1 MKTAILTLCGILVAV
16 CIDTLTAEDWP
27 GWRGPRGDGIS
38 LDATAPLH
46 WSITENIAWRTP
58 LPGAGRS
65 SPIVIGDRVFVT
77 AGDPIDETRR
87 VICLDELTGN
97 TLWNVA
103 VHQGPAGTMHRFN
116 STASSTPVS
125 DGKSVFAVF
134 VDDKGLY
141 VVAVDFEGKIVW
153 SKSPGTYFSN
163 HGFAASPVV
172 YGEGV
177 VVNGHQDG
185 EAFVCMLRKHDGEEL
200 WRFKPTVNLRSF
212 STPVLTRFEG
222 QDQLILTGASQTL
235 ALDPKTGEQIWFAD
249 GPSQK
254 FVCTP
259 SVGHGMVFSFGGS
272 PDKHAMAVRL
282 GGHGDILTTH
292 TKWRN
297 ERSMPYVPSP
307 ILVGDRL
314 HIIND
319 SGVYTCLDAMTGDT
333 LFSGRKLGSVYS
345 SPVSIA
351 DRIYLFE
358 DSGACTIIQ
367 NSSDFKILAKNE
379 LSETVQTTPALCH
392 GSLFVRT
399 ETQLIRICEKIENT
413 THSEA
418 PAIAP
423 SVRLVDKETNDQ
435 DDMCIWV
442 HANDPAQSTIVASD
456 KSASQI
462 VVYGLNGEVI
472 QKLNVPKPGNIDVR
486 QNVMI
491 DGQPT
496 DVVVVNQRT
505 DGFKLV
511 VFRVDAKSRT
521 LERIDDDC
529 KTDPNYGGCLY
540 HSRKTGRLF
549 FVCTSDK
556 GSVGQYELK
565 GNGRNQITATKVRDL
580 SVGKCEGAVADD
592 ELGMLYIAE
601 EKKGV
606 WKFAAEPDA
615 SATGTLIASVG
626 EHGLKGDVEGLSIFK
641 SNNRGYLLVSDQG
654 RSRFMAYER
663 EAPHRFL
670 GDFSVDGATH
680 SDGIDAT
687 SANLGSAF
695 PEGLFACHTDQSPR
709 AVLVT
714 PWGPIG
720 QALSRNSAEK

>member
-1 MKTAILTLCGILVAV
+1 MILCIVLVVV
-16 CIDTLTAEDWP
+16 CRDTLNAEDWP

-46 WSITENIAWRTP
+46 WSTTENIVWRTP

-65 SPIVIGDRVFVT
+65 SPIVVGNRVFVT

-87 VICLDELTGN
+87 VICIDESTGKL
-97 TLWNVA
+97 LWNVVA
-103 VHQGPAGTMHRFN
+103 HQGPAGTMHRFN

-177 VVNGHQDG
+177 IVNGHQDG
-185 EAFVCMLRKHDGEEL
+185 EAFVCMLRKHDGQEL
-200 WRFKPTVNLRSF
+200 WRFKPKMNLRSF
-212 STPVLTRFEG
+212 STPVLTTFDG
-222 QDQLILTGASQTL
+222 NDQLILTGASQTL

-259 SVGHGMVFSFGGS
+259 AIGHGMVFSFGGS

-292 TKWRN
+292 LKWRN

-319 SGVYTCLDAMTGDT
+319 SGVYTCLDAPTGET
-333 LFSGRKLGSVYS
+333 LFSGRKLGSVSS
-345 SPVSIA
+345 SPVSVA
-351 DRIYLFE
+351 DRIYFFE

-367 NSSDFKILAKNE
+367 NSPDFQVLARNE
-379 LSETVQTTPALCH
+379 LLETVQTTPAVCH
-392 GSLFVRT
+392 GSLYVRT
-399 ETQLIRICEKIENT
+399 EMHLIRISEKAENAT
-413 THSEA
+413 LTQISTIVPTVQLTEE
-418 PAIAP
+418 
-423 SVRLVDKETNDQ
+423 DTKDQ
-435 DDMCIWV
+435 DDMCVWV
-442 HANDPAQSTIVASD
+442 HQGDPAQSTMIASD
-456 KSASQI
+456 KSASQV
-462 VVYGLNGEVI
+462 VVYALNGQVLQSVKI
-472 QKLNVPKPGNIDVR
+472 PKPGNIDIR

-491 DGQPT
+491 DGQPM
-496 DVVVVNQRT
+496 DLVVVNQRT

-511 VFRVDAKSRT
+511 VFRVDSKSRK
-521 LERIDDDC
+521 LERIDDGC

-540 HSRKTGRLF
+540 HSMKTGKLF
-549 FVCTSDK
+549 FVCTSDT
-556 GSVGQYELK
+556 GTVGQYELK
-565 GNGRNQITATKVRDL
+565 GNGRNQITATKVREL

-592 ELGMLYIAE
+592 EMGMLYIAE
-601 EKKGV
+601 EKNGV
-606 WKFAAEPDA
+606 WKFHAEPDT
-615 SATGTLIASVG
+615 SMTGTLIAAVG
-626 EHGLKGDVEGLSIFK
+626 EQGLKGDVEGLAVYK
-641 SNNRGYLLVSDQG
+641 RNGRGYLLVSDQG
-654 RSRFMAYER
+654 RSRFMVYQR
-663 EAPHRFL
+663 EAPHQFV
-670 GDFSVDGATH
+670 GEFSVEGATH
-680 SDGIDAT
+680 TDGIDVS
-687 SANLGSAF
+687 SANLGPKF
-695 PEGLFACHTDQSPR
+695 PDGLFACHTDQHPR
-709 AVLVT
+709 AVLLA
-714 PWGPIG
+714 PWGSIMK
-720 QALSRNSAEK
+720 ALSNGSED

>member
-1 MKTAILTLCGILVAV
+1 MILCIVLVVV
-16 CIDTLTAEDWP
+16 CRDTLNAEDWP

-46 WSITENIAWRTP
+46 WSTTENIVWRTP

-65 SPIVIGDRVFVT
+65 SPIVVGNRVFVT

-87 VICLDELTGN
+87 VICIDESTGKL
-97 TLWNVA
+97 LWNVVA
-103 VHQGPAGTMHRFN
+103 HQGPAGTMHRFN

-177 VVNGHQDG
+177 IVDGHQDG
-185 EAFVCMLRKHDGEEL
+185 EAFVCMLRKHDGQEL
-200 WRFKPTVNLRSF
+200 WRFKPKMNLRSF
-212 STPVLTRFEG
+212 STPVLTTFDG
-222 QDQLILTGASQTL
+222 NDQLILTGASQTL

-259 SVGHGMVFSFGGS
+259 AIGHGMVFSFGGS

-292 TKWRN
+292 LKWRN

-319 SGVYTCLDAMTGDT
+319 SGVYTCLDAPTGET
-333 LFSGRKLGSVYS
+333 LFSGRKLGSVSS
-345 SPVSIA
+345 SPVSVA
-351 DRIYLFE
+351 DRIYFFE

-367 NSSDFKILAKNE
+367 NSPDFQVLARNE
-379 LSETVQTTPALCH
+379 LLETVQTTPAVCH
-392 GSLFVRT
+392 GSLYVRT
-399 ETQLIRICEKIENT
+399 EMHLIRISEKAENAT
-413 THSEA
+413 LTQISTIVPTVQLTEE
-418 PAIAP
+418 
-423 SVRLVDKETNDQ
+423 DTKDQ
-435 DDMCIWV
+435 DDMCVWV
-442 HANDPAQSTIVASD
+442 HQGDPAQSTMIASD
-456 KSASQI
+456 KSASQV
-462 VVYGLNGEVI
+462 VVYALNGQVLQSVKI
-472 QKLNVPKPGNIDVR
+472 PKPGNIDIR

-491 DGQPT
+491 DGQPM
-496 DVVVVNQRT
+496 DLVVVNQRT

-511 VFRVDAKSRT
+511 VFRVDSKSRK
-521 LERIDDDC
+521 LERIDDGC

-540 HSRKTGRLF
+540 HSMKTGKLF
-549 FVCTSDK
+549 FVCTSDT
-556 GSVGQYELK
+556 GTVGQYELK
-565 GNGRNQITATKVRDL
+565 GNGRNQITATKVREL

-592 ELGMLYIAE
+592 EMGMLYIAE
-601 EKKGV
+601 EKNGV
-606 WKFAAEPDA
+606 WKFHAEPDT
-615 SATGTLIASVG
+615 SMTGTLIAAVG
-626 EHGLKGDVEGLSIFK
+626 EQGLKGDVEGLAVYK
-641 SNNRGYLLVSDQG
+641 RNGRGYLLVSDQG
-654 RSRFMAYER
+654 RSRFMVYQR
-663 EAPHRFL
+663 EAPHQFV
-670 GDFSVDGATH
+670 GEFSVEGATH
-680 SDGIDAT
+680 TDGIDVS
-687 SANLGSAF
+687 SANLGPKF
-695 PEGLFACHTDQSPR
+695 PDGLFACHTDQHPR
-709 AVLVT
+709 AVLLA
-714 PWGPIG
+714 PWGSIMK
-720 QALSRNSAEK
+720 ALSNGSED